1 MPITPQDK
9 KEINRV
15 YNEYSGKYE
24 GKKED
29 YFALM
34 YLSKKFN
41 KPIDDISGNV
51 AFGNNDYGFDAYF
64 VDREARNLYL
74 FQFKWSE
81 NHLLFKESLERII
94 KNGLERIFGDPYQDP
109 MMNTLL
115 TNLKSELFE
124 YKNVIDKIYLQF
136 VFKGDIEL
144 AENSAGLDFL
154 KEELENKKWIID
166 RYFGEKKV
174 DLIFEFISDKK
185 SSKRTQPTETFKLE
199 ISNYIQHSISGHQE
213 MFIVYVP
220 LNDLDKIYQTLNLK
234 FLNRNVR
241 AGLADDNPPN
251 RKIRETLTDI
261 VIKKITSPDIFPF
274 NHNGITL
281 AVERI
286 LPTDHKFEVKVPR
299 LLNGAQTIKSVRK
312 FLEDNTNH
320 PEFDKNLF
328 KQIKVIAKIVVDTVS
343 SDFITN
349 VTICNNRQ
357 NPVEPWHLR
366 ANDKIQCDIQDKLIN
381 DLGIYYSRQENAFEN
396 LTDSDL
402 EEMGVEDHRDIEIK
416 PLARTFL
423 AIQGEVDKMSRL
435 SDVFENQKT
444 YEDTFRESYLHCDSG
459 KLLLAYKSLLVLNP
473 VLRKMRETALEYLY
487 YALGSGRNLI
497 ASLLIQ
503 GMLNDDKLGQL
514 KEWYGQSLR
523 KETDFKEYLIK
534 KGKNKILPIIKE
546 VLKENNYKEK
556 LDKEKYS
563 FFRTKEFFRR
573 CMLVADD
580 WYGWGKRSI

>member
-473 VLRKMRETALEYLY
+473 VLRKMRETAIEYLY